1 MEWLLSPPIVFIII
15 LTISAIAMALFS
27 RLAQKSKVECEGK
40 TKPYACG
47 EELPS
52 HLIQPDY
59 SQFFHFAFYFTILHV
74 VALFVSTVPT
84 ETASSIAIA
93 LLYIVGAAIG
103 MFILLEKHDV
113 DR

>member
-15 LTISAIAMALFS
+15 LTISAVAMALFS
-27 RLAQKSKVECEGK
+27 RLAHRGVPNEGK
-40 TKPYACG
+40 HRPYACG

-84 ETASSIAIA
+84 ETVSSIAIA